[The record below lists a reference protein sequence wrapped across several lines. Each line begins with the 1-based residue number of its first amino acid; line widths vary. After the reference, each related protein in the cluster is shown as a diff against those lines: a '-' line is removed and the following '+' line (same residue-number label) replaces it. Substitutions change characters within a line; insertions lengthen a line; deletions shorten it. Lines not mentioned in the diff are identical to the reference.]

1 MKKHLLQQLKDFF
14 RSSSSSSRLFFVHC
28 RKEVNTGDINCTP
41 YLYFKNFFDQYPV
54 FFCDLQDVDKT
65 GIKKNDFVILGGG
78 GLLDH
83 SPHWNSSINKL
94 LKKTPNVIGWGLG
107 FNTHYHE
114 KQKKEKILFNKFR
127 LIACRDWQHPAG
139 LSFLPCVSCMMPQ
152 LDKSYTVKRKIGII
166 EHYDFPINLAFEKT
180 NNKSS
185 LEEILEMIG
194 SSEIIV
200 TNGYHATYWA
210 TLMGK
215 KVILYNPFSS
225 RHDYFKWS
233 PIRYSGNLQADI
245 EKAQDYPHAKEE
257 CRQLTLEFFEKV
269 KQILTKEMQTE

>member
-1 MKKHLLQQLKDFF
+1 
-14 RSSSSSSRLFFVHC
+14 
-28 RKEVNTGDINCTP
+28 
-41 YLYFKNFFDQYPV
+41 
-54 FFCDLQDVDKT
+54 
-65 GIKKNDFVILGGG
+65 
-78 GLLDH
+78 
-83 SPHWNSSINKL
+83 
-94 LKKTPNVIGWGLG
+94 
-107 FNTHYHE
+107 
-114 KQKKEKILFNKFR
+114 
-127 LIACRDWQHPAG
+127 
-139 LSFLPCVSCMMPQ
+139 
-152 LDKSYTVKRKIGII
+152 
-166 EHYDFPINLAFEKT
+166 
-180 NNKSS
+180 
-185 LEEILEMIG
+185 MIG